1 MVNIK
6 IDKLDRMSLHKQPFE
21 ICERK
26 GLGHPDT
33 ICDSV
38 MNQVS
43 IGLCNEYQKR
53 FGTILHHNVDKSL
66 LAAGASK
73 PNFNGGKV
81 YESMKFV
88 FGDRATFQVGDEV
101 IPVEEIAV
109 NSAKQWLK
117 ENIRFID
124 PEDHVVYQSEIRPG
138 AISLQDVFARKGTYL
153 GANDTSATVGY
164 APFTP
169 TENLILELE
178 QHLNSPNFKKQ
189 FPESGED
196 IKLMGLRNEDRLDL
210 TVAMAFVDRFV
221 KDEKDYFIKKEEI
234 KTAITEFITDK
245 YGFTSVDLS
254 LNALDAKGRGLD
266 GLYMTVL
273 GTSADAGD
281 SGQVGRGNNVMGV
294 IPLNRPT
301 SAEAAAGKNP
311 ISHVG
316 KIYNLLGYRIA
327 GKIVEKVDGVQE
339 TNVWL
344 LSQIGKPINEP
355 RTCTAQIIT
364 EKNVKLEDITPEI
377 EEAINYEFEHLSNFC
392 DDLAN
397 GKITVC

>member
-6 IDKLDRMSLHKQPFE
+6 IDKLDRTTLHKQPFE

-43 IGLCNEYQKR
+43 IGLCKEYQKR

-73 PNFNGGKV
+73 TDYNGGKV
-81 YESMKFV
+81 TEPMKFV
-88 FGDRATFQVGDEV
+88 FGDRATFQVGDEE

-109 NSAKQWLK
+109 NSAKEWLK

-124 PEDHVVYQSEIRPG
+124 PEEHVIYQSEIRPG
-138 AISLQDVFARKGTYL
+138 AISLQDVFARKGKYL

-178 QHLNSPNFKKQ
+178 QHLNSPSFKKQ

-196 IKLMGLRNEDRLDL
+196 IKLMGLRNHDHLDL

-221 KDEKDYFIKKEEI
+221 EGEKDYFIKKGEI
-234 KTAITEFITDK
+234 KEAITEFITDK
-245 YGFTSVDLS
+245 YGFAGIDLS
-254 LNALDAKGRGLD
+254 LNALDVLGRGLD
-266 GLYMTVL
+266 GLYLTVL

-281 SGQVGRGNNVMGV
+281 SGQVGRGNNVRGV

-327 GKIVEKVDGVQE
+327 DKIIEKVNGVQE

-364 EKNVKLEDITPEI
+364 EKNVKLDDITSQI
-377 EEAINYEFEHLSNFC
+377 EEAIAYEFEHLTDFC
-392 DDLAN
+392 DDLAS